1 MMISPEQLG
10 ELYRQACEVD
20 VQAFKPGNVSVY
32 SEGHD
37 MTVADF
43 RLSAKVSSEPLCNP
57 DYSLGEKIYYAV
69 KATREAVGCNTNL
82 GIILLCAPL
91 IQAIGQTTAW
101 ADILLPAKSAFP
113 TSLWV
118 TQDDCMDAGGR
129 ATLRQAVS
137 KVISDTT
144 IEDADWV
151 FKAIT
156 LASPGGLGS
165 SDQQDVNE
173 KASVTLLEAMEIAS
187 AKDRIALQYLTG
199 YKDIFNFAVLR
210 YTEGFNRWGDR
221 NWAAAAAYVDMLSQF
236 PDSHIERKYG
246 DQYSERVATKMARL
260 SEELSKTDNPEQIKP
275 LFFSLDQELKLDGI
289 NPGTTADMIVATVL
303 TAFLEELN

>member
-1 MMISPEQLG
+1 MISPDQLS

-32 SEGHD
+32 ADGHD

-43 RLSAKVSSEPLCNP
+43 RLSAKVSAEPLCNP

-91 IQAIGQTTAW
+91 IQAISQHSG
-101 ADILLPAKSAFP
+101 L
-113 TSLWV
+113 
-118 TQDDCMDAGGR
+118 
-129 ATLRQAVS
+129 TLRQAVS
-137 KVISDTT
+137 KVLGEST

-165 SDQQDVNE
+165 SDRQDVNE
-173 KASVTLLEAMEIAS
+173 KASVTLLDAMKIAS
-187 AKDRIALQYLTG
+187 EKDRIALQYTTD
-199 YKDIFNFAVLR
+199 YQDIFNFAVLR
-210 YTEGFNRWGDR
+210 YTIGFNRWGDR
-221 NWAAAAAYVDMLSQF
+221 NWAAVAVYADMLSHF

-246 DQYSERVATKMARL
+246 NQYSEMVTIKMAQL
-260 SEELSKTDNPEQIKP
+260 SEELYKTDNPEHIKP
-275 LFFSLDQELKLDGI
+275 LLFCLDQELKFYGI

>member
-1 MMISPEQLG
+1 MMVSPEQLS

-32 SEGHD
+32 ADGHD

-91 IQAIGQTTAW
+91 IQAITC
-101 ADILLPAKSAFP
+101 KS
-113 TSLWV
+113 SGL
-118 TQDDCMDAGGR
+118 
-129 ATLRQAVS
+129 TLRQAVS
-137 KVISDTT
+137 KVLIDAT
-144 IEDADWV
+144 IKDAEWV

-156 LASPGGLGS
+156 LASPGGLGR
-165 SDQQDVNE
+165 SDQQDVTKE
-173 KASVTLLEAMEIAS
+173 ASVTLLEAMKIAS
-187 AKDRIALQYLTG
+187 AKDRIALQYTTD
-199 YKDIFNFAVLR
+199 YQDIFNFAVLR
-210 YTEGFNRWGDR
+210 YTISLNRWGDR
-221 NWAAAAAYVDMLSQF
+221 NWAAAAVYADMLSHF

-246 DQYSERVATKMARL
+246 NQYSEMVTIKMAQL
-260 SEELSKTDNPEQIKP
+260 SDELFKTDNPEQIKP
-275 LFFSLDQELKLDGI
+275 LFFCLDQELKFYGI

-303 TAFLEELN
+303 TVFLEELN

>member
-1 MMISPEQLG
+1 MILPVQLG

-20 VQAFKPGNVSVY
+20 VLAFKPGNVSVY
-32 SEGHD
+32 ADGHD

-43 RLSAKVSSEPLCNP
+43 RLSAKVSAEPLCNP

-91 IQAIGQTTAW
+91 IQAISHKYSN
-101 ADILLPAKSAFP
+101 L
-113 TSLWV
+113 
-118 TQDDCMDAGGR
+118 
-129 ATLRQAVS
+129 TLRQTVTS
-137 KVISDTT
+137 VISNAT

-151 FKAIT
+151 FRAIT

-173 KASVTLLEAMEIAS
+173 QATVTLLEAMEIAS

-199 YKDIFNFAVLR
+199 YKDIFNFLVLR
-210 YTEGFNRWGDR
+210 YNASFNRWGDR
-221 NWAAAAAYVDMLSQF
+221 NWAAAAVYADMLSQF

-246 DQYSERVATKMARL
+246 DQYSEMVATKMARL
-260 SEELSKTDNPEQIKP
+260 SDELSKTDNPEQLKP
-275 LFFSLDQELKLDGI
+275 LFFCLDQELKFYGI
-289 NPGTTADMIVATVL
+289 NPGTTADMIVATVF
-303 TAFLEELN
+303 TAFLEDLN